1 MKKVISSSVIEAVF
15 VYASSKKLTISTYS
29 LIAFS
34 ISSGEVINLILLSS
48 SLQNSLVA
56 LYPAYSNISLGLYL
70 SSDSR
75 SPTIA
80 KKSFLLGSLYESSFL
95 TNELM
100 AFTNE
105 SVSVLLENVFPVTV
119 LNLCL
124 ILS

>member
-56 LYPAYSNISLGLYL
+56 LYPAYSNNSLGLYL